1 MHEQDWGF
9 TTRAIHVAQEPEPT
23 TGAVIVPIYQTS
35 TYAQE
40 DIGVHKG
47 YEYSRS
53 DNPTRAVVE
62 DVVASLEDGTHGL
75 AFASGLAAE
84 NTVMQLLKAG
94 DHVIAGNDLYGGTYR
109 LFTRVLEK
117 YGLRFSYVDATDPH
131 AIEAAVEPTTRFIWI
146 ESPTNPLL
154 QIVDIAAAA
163 QIAHRHG
170 ALLVVDNTF
179 ASPYFQQPL
188 KLGADIVVHSATK
201 YLGGHSDLV
210 MGAVVTQDDD
220 LHRELK
226 FLQNASGGVP
236 GPFDSWLLLRGIKT
250 LALRM
255 ERHQSNALAI
265 ARLLE
270 GKPGVRR
277 VLYPGLPSH
286 PQHELATRQMRG
298 FGGIVTIDLEGGEPA
313 ARAFLKRSTF
323 FVTAE
328 SLGGVESL
336 ADHPAIMTHAS
347 VPEHLREAAGITGGL
362 IRLSVGI
369 EDEADLLADVER
381 AIEAG
386 KETHAG
392 VR

>member
-1 MHEQDWGF
+1 MPEQDWGF
-9 TTRAIHVAQEPEPT
+9 TTRAIHVAQEPEPV
-23 TGAVIVPIYQTS
+23 TGAVIVPIFQTS
-35 TYAQE
+35 TYAQA
-40 DIGVHKG
+40 DIGVHRG
-47 YEYSRS
+47 YEYSRT

-62 DVVASLEDGTHGL
+62 EVVASLEGGSFGL

-84 NTVMQLLKAG
+84 NTIMQLLQAG

-109 LFTRVLEK
+109 LFSRVLDK
-117 YGLRFSYVDATDPH
+117 YGLRFSYVDATDPS

-163 QIAHRHG
+163 DIAHRHD
-170 ALLVVDNTF
+170 ARLVVDNTF

-210 MGAVVTQDDD
+210 MGAIVTDDAD
-220 LHRELK
+220 LHDQLK
-226 FLQNASGGVP
+226 FYQNASGGVP

-265 ARLLE
+265 AHFME
-270 GKPGVRR
+270 THPQVRR

-286 PQHELATRQMRG
+286 PQHALATEQMSG
-298 FGGIVTIDLEGGEPA
+298 FGGIVTIDLSGGEAA
-313 ARAFLKRSTF
+313 ARAFLKGSKL
-323 FVTAE
+323 FVIAE

-347 VPEHLREAAGITGGL
+347 VPEYLREAAGITGGL

-369 EDEADLLADVER
+369 EDEGDLLADLDAALSAVPVAAATR
-381 AIEAG
+381 
-386 KETHAG
+386 
-392 VR
+392 

>member
-1 MHEQDWGF
+1 MPEQDWGF
-9 TTRAIHVAQEPEPT
+9 TTRAIHVAQEPEPV
-23 TGAVIVPIYQTS
+23 TGAVIVPIFQTS
-35 TYAQE
+35 TYAQA
-40 DIGVHKG
+40 DIGVHRG
-47 YEYSRS
+47 YEYSRT

-62 DVVASLEDGTHGL
+62 EVVASLEGGSFGL

-84 NTVMQLLKAG
+84 NTIMQLLQAG

-109 LFTRVLEK
+109 LFSRVLDK
-117 YGLRFSYVDATDPH
+117 YGLRFSYVDATDPS

-163 QIAHRHG
+163 DIAHRHD
-170 ALLVVDNTF
+170 ARLVVDNTF

-210 MGAVVTQDDD
+210 MGAIVTDDAD
-220 LHRELK
+220 LHDQLK
-226 FLQNASGGVP
+226 FYQNASGGVP

-265 ARLLE
+265 AHFME
-270 GKPGVRR
+270 THPQVRR

-286 PQHELATRQMRG
+286 PQHALATEQMSG
-298 FGGIVTIDLEGGEPA
+298 FGGIVTIDLSGGEAA
-313 ARAFLKRSTF
+313 ARAFLKGSKL
-323 FVTAE
+323 FVIAE

-347 VPEHLREAAGITGGL
+347 VPEYLREAAGITGGL

-369 EDEADLLADVER
+369 EDEGDLLADLD
-381 AIEAG
+381 AALS
-386 KETHAG
+386 G
-392 VR
+392 VPVAAATR